1 MFGTT
6 PTSMFLH
13 FLQEG
18 GLRHASE
25 SRCMFLRETVQKLKN
40 LRTFCCLRQGGERTS
55 RRNAGAVHFSCFLVR
70 GHGRERRRHHRRYSN
85 CGEHDCQGTVN
96 WFAFPRGGDFFFVKA
111 HPPGRKIKLSP
122 RGNLSGRRAK
132 KFPQRAHITFIIN
145 LVGDDEEEGEK

>member
-1 MFGTT
+1 
-6 PTSMFLH
+6 MFLH
-13 FLQEG
+13 FLQQG
-18 GLRHASE
+18 GLRHVSE

-40 LRTFCCLRQGGERTS
+40 LRTFCCVRQGGERTS

-111 HPPGRKIKLSP
+111 HPPGGTYSKYPGEICFSRTTPGGTLSQGKGEKI
-122 RGNLSGRRAK
+122 
-132 KFPQRAHITFIIN
+132 PQRAHIFWEH
-145 LVGDDEEEGEK
+145 VCRS